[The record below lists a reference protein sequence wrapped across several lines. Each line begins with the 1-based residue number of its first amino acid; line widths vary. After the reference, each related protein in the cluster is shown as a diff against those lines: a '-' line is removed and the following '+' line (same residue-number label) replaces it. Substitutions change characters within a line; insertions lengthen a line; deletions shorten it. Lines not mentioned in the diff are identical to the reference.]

1 MSSTAVQADRRPALR
16 AGVVLDRLRQSQA
29 WVLVIL
35 LAVGT
40 LLVSPGTITGANGE
54 DLLRQCA
61 LLGLVTVGESVVL
74 FGGGIDLSIAANVR
88 IASVIGAAYFGG
100 TGASFLTGA
109 LIVVGV
115 ATGIGLLNGILIG
128 LLRMPAFITTLA
140 VLLTLDGVTLTYAE
154 SAEGSA
160 PDALINFYTDKL
172 WILPMPVVLL
182 LAVALLVA
190 ASLRSTVWGKSVYAV
205 GGDAGLAS
213 HAGVRVTRVT
223 VSLYVVSG
231 AAAGVAALLLLSRT
245 GVGDPTAL
253 QGLELQAITA
263 AVIGAVSLAGG
274 RGSILG
280 ALGGVA
286 FLTLV
291 SVLLTQA
298 GVPDRFLVLAQG
310 VLILAALA
318 TYRARRAERL

>member
-1 MSSTAVQADRRPALR
+1 MSSLSLSRGER
-16 AGVVLDRLRQSQA
+16 AGAAVSRLGRIRQSQA
-29 WVLVIL
+29 WVLVL
-35 LAVGT
+35 VLALGT
-40 LLVSPGTITGANGE
+40 LLVSPGAITGGNGQ

-61 LLGLVTVGESVVL
+61 ILGLLTVGESVVL
-74 FGGGIDLSIAANVR
+74 FGGGIDLSVAANVR
-88 IASVIGAAYFGG
+88 LASVAGATYFGG
-100 TGASFLTGA
+100 ASPSF
-109 LIVVGV
+109 VVGV
-115 ATGIGLLNGILIG
+115 LVVMGVAVGIGIVNGVLIG

-140 VLLTLDGVTLTYAE
+140 MLLTLDGITLSYAE
-154 SAEGSA
+154 SAVGSA
-160 PDALINFYTDKL
+160 PDALINFYTQKL
-172 WILPMPVVLL
+172 WFLPMPLVLL
-182 LAVALLVA
+182 VLGGVVVAGA
-190 ASLRSTVWGKSVYAV
+190 LRATVWGRSVYAV
-205 GGDAGLAS
+205 GGDRTLAG
-213 HAGVRVTRVT
+213 HAGVAVTRTT

-231 AAAGVAALLLLSRT
+231 AAAGVAAIVLLSRT

-274 RGSILG
+274 RGSIVG

-318 TYRARRAERL
+318 TYRAKAVERG